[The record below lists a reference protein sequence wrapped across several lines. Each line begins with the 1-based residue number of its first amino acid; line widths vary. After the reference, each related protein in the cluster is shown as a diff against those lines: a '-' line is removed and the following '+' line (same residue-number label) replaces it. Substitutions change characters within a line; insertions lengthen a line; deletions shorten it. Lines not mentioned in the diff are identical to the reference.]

1 MHRLRQVGEGAI
13 MTTLSINFYNAT
25 ITDELKN
32 EFMQAVNHELTG
44 MNIESLNDSITRL
57 EKQASSIQ
65 KDIDD
70 NGDDE
75 ACTKQKKLDGINA
88 TISDNKDLRTKCE
101 ESQAQTLDIYNK
113 VVSAMSEKNKDH
125 FGNSKDVVRTVLR
138 VLATWNDSK
147 LVRYAIIPAFQ
158 SPALYEALETIHISS
173 TASIN
178 GELSMTKEVKE
189 AYKKA
194 SAELETIIKT
204 TFSLP
209 FDTPY
214 TDKTRVKLTADDK
227 KLLNDCYIRGFS
239 NKFDTDDDGNVSFKK
254 RQINTL
260 VKAKKNKKTQET
272 TYDYSG
278 LATAISNIVIKHYF
292 A

>member
-1 MHRLRQVGEGAI
+1 
-13 MTTLSINFYNAT
+13 MTNTNILSINFYAT
-25 ITDELKN
+25 NITDELKN
-32 EFMQAVNHELTG
+32 EFMQAINHELAG
-44 MNIESLNDSITRL
+44 MNVESLNDSISRL
-57 EKQASSIQ
+57 EKHASSIQ

-75 ACTKQKKLDGINA
+75 VGTKQKKLDGILA
-88 TISDNKDLRTKCE
+88 TINDNKDSRTKCE

-125 FGNSKDVVRTVLR
+125 FGNNKDVVRTVLR
-138 VLATWNDSK
+138 VLATWDNSK
-147 LVRYAIIPAFQ
+147 LVKYAIIPAFQ
-158 SPALYEALETIHISS
+158 SPALYEALEAIHINSK
-173 TASIN
+173 A
-178 GELSMTKEVKE
+178 GEDGNITMSKEVKD

-194 SAELETIIKT
+194 SQELETIIKT

-209 FDTPY
+209 FETPY
-214 TDKTRVKLTADDK
+214 TDKTRVKLTAEDK
-227 KLLNDCYIRGFS
+227 KLLNDCYVRGFS
-239 NKFDTDDDGNVSFKK
+239 NKFDVDDKKGTVTFKD

-260 VKAKKNKKTQET
+260 VKAKKNRKTGDI

-278 LATAISNIVIKHYF
+278 LASTISNIVIKHYF

>member
-1 MHRLRQVGEGAI
+1 

-32 EFMQAVNHELTG
+32 EFMQAISHELAG
-44 MNIESLNDSITRL
+44 MNIEALTESIDRL
-57 EKQASSIQ
+57 DKQATSLR
-65 KDIDD
+65 KDITD

-75 ACTKQKKLDGINA
+75 AGTKQKKLDGILA
-88 TISDNKDLRTKCE
+88 TIADNKDARTKYE

-113 VVSAMSEKNKDH
+113 VVSTMSEKNKDH

-227 KLLNDCYIRGFS
+227 KLLNDCYIKGFS

-260 VKAKKNKKTQET
+260 VKAKKNKKTQEV
-272 TYDYSG
+272 TYDYSA
-278 LATAISNIVIKHYF
+278 LASTISNIVIKHYF

>member
-1 MHRLRQVGEGAI
+1 
-13 MTTLSINFYNAT
+13 MTTLSINFYASN
-25 ITDELKN
+25 ITDGLKN
-32 EFMQAVNHELTG
+32 EFMQAVNHELAG
-44 MNIESLNDSITRL
+44 MNIEALNDSISRL

-75 ACTKQKKLDGINA
+75 AGTKQKKIDSINA

-147 LVRYAIIPAFQ
+147 LVKYAIIPAFQ

-194 SAELETIIKT
+194 STELETIIKT

-227 KLLNDCYIRGFS
+227 KLLNDCYIKGFS
-239 NKFDTDDDGNVSFKK
+239 NKFDTDDNGNVSFKK

-260 VKAKKNKKTQET
+260 VKAKKNKKTQEVI
-272 TYDYSG
+272 YDYSG
-278 LATAISNIVIKHYF
+278 LASTIANIVIKHYF